1 MPSAQPRFPEE
12 DRRKRCSQAEMI
24 TDFEHINLP
33 RKEPTRKRPYDRE
46 RDIRE
51 KLFYL
56 FLIAQVCAI
65 FGMVVG
71 VIFFILRVMKLL

>member
-1 MPSAQPRFPEE
+1 
-12 DRRKRCSQAEMI
+12 MI
-24 TDFEHINLP
+24 TDFEHMKLP
-33 RKEPTRKRPYDRE
+33 RKAPTRKRPYDRE

-56 FLIAQVCAI
+56 FLVAQVCAI

-71 VIFFILRVMKLL
+71 VIFFILRIMKLL

>member
-1 MPSAQPRFPEE
+1 MPQQVSSTRKAGTRTHPNQRYFGTLCHMTIQREE
-12 DRRKRCSQAEMI
+12 
-24 TDFEHINLP
+24 T
-33 RKEPTRKRPYDRE
+33 TRKRPYDRA
-46 RDIRE
+46 RDVRE

-71 VIFFILRVMKLL
+71 VLFFILRLIKVI

>member
-1 MPSAQPRFPEE
+1 MTPQREA
-12 DRRKRCSQAEMI
+12 
-24 TDFEHINLP
+24 T
-33 RKEPTRKRPYDRE
+33 TRKRPYGRE

-71 VIFFILRVMKLL
+71 VLFFILRLMKVI